1 MTMNLVF
8 DSVAPRGPRRDAAR
22 LAVPRT
28 AIARAMRALE
38 PHVDEAPRRQSAGLP
53 GSRLDDLL
61 FGIAT
66 AVLLVATLLPPS
78 GLGLHAAALGA

>member
-8 DSVAPRGPRRDAAR
+8 DSVSPGGPRREAAR

-38 PHVDEAPRRQSAGLP
+38 PHVDEAPRARSATTP
-53 GSRLDDLL
+53 PSRLDDLL
-61 FGIAT
+61 FGLTT
-66 AVLLVATLLPPS
+66 AVLLVAVLLPPS
-78 GLGLHAAALGA
+78 GLGLHATGLGV